1 MSFREL
7 QHRVF
12 ESLSKRSSYP
22 LTEALFSRLLGLTYL
37 AAFGSFWPQ
46 ITGLIGS
53 NGIAP
58 AESLLS
64 AIRGEAGV
72 LRAFSFAPSLFW
84 FGINDPLLLWC
95 CRLGCAAAV
104 LLIFGIWPRLAAAVC
119 WVLYLSLVSV
129 GSPFTNFQWD
139 ALLLECGFLA
149 LFAGSPWLVWAYRLL
164 LFRLMFESGI
174 IKLLSGDPNWRT
186 LHAMRYHF
194 LTQPLPNPLAYYL
207 YRAPA
212 WLLDSF
218 TAATLAIELL
228 APFLLFGPKRIR
240 QVGVAL
246 LMLLQ
251 FMILLTGNYAFFNF
265 LSLALCLWGLDD
277 DAFRPLTRLLLRGRV
292 ALEDAG
298 SRMARLGRAA
308 ASVVLAF
315 LMLQGIV
322 QVIGMLSPGV
332 AAPFRSPMAALAP
345 FEIVNSYGL
354 FAVMTT
360 TRPEIIIE
368 GSNDRTDWR
377 EYSFPYKP
385 GELHRPLPLV
395 APHQPRLD
403 WQMWFA
409 ALGTFSENRWVGNLM
424 YRLLT
429 GDPTVIKLLDPPP
442 FAKPPRYMRALLYN
456 YTFTTPQERAQ
467 TGAVWKRE
475 LRGTWFGPVSL
486 TGQ

>member
-7 QHRVF
+7 HHRVF
-12 ESLSKRSSYP
+12 ESLSKRSSHP
-22 LTEALFSRLLGLTYL
+22 LVESLSSRLLGLTYL

-53 NGIAP
+53 NGITPAAP
-58 AESLLS
+58 SLS
-64 AIRGEAGV
+64 AMRSEIGI
-72 LRAFSFAPSLFW
+72 LRAFEFAPSLFW
-84 FGINDPLLLWC
+84 FGISDGLLLWC
-95 CRLGCAAAV
+95 CRLGCAGA
-104 LLIFGIWPRLAAAVC
+104 LLLTLGIWPRIAAAIC
-119 WVLYLSLVSV
+119 WVLYLSLVSI

-149 LFAGSPWLVWAYRLL
+149 LFTGSSWLVWAYRVL

-174 IKLLSGDPNWRT
+174 IKLLSGDPNWRN
-186 LHAMRYHF
+186 LHAIRYHF

-218 TAATLAIELL
+218 TASTLVIELV
-228 APFLLFGPKRIR
+228 APFLLFGPRRIR
-240 QVGVAL
+240 QAGVAL

-251 FMILLTGNYAFFNF
+251 FTIFLTGNYAFFNF

-277 DAFRPLTRLLLRGRV
+277 DTFRPLAHLLLRGRAMV
-292 ALEDAG
+292 EAAG
-298 SRMARLGRAA
+298 SRTARLGRTA
-308 ASVVLAF
+308 ASVILAF
-315 LMLQGIV
+315 LIVLGIV
-322 QVIGMLSPGV
+322 QLMGMLSPKV
-332 AAPFRSPMAALAP
+332 ARPFRSSLSSLAP

-368 GSNDRTDWR
+368 GSNDQADWR

-409 ALGTFSENRWVGNLM
+409 ALGTFPENRWVGNLM

-429 GDPTVIKLLDPPP
+429 GDPAVMELLNPPP
-442 FAKPPRYMRALLYN
+442 FTKPPRYMRALLYN
-456 YTFTTPQERAQ
+456 YTFTTPQERAR
-467 TGAVWKRE
+467 TGAVWKRQ